1 MADEMV
7 RSRLGRG
14 LAALIGDADDDF
26 GSPDRHRNARRIPVE
41 FLRRNPRNP
50 RRHFAETDL
59 AELADSIRER
69 GIIQPIVV
77 RPLGNLPDLYEIV
90 AGERRWRAAQLAG
103 LHEVPIVVVEADDRL
118 ALEFAIIE
126 NVQRRDLNALEEAGG
141 YDQLLQQHGYTQS
154 DLAQTLGKSRSHIAN
169 TLRLLKLPAGA
180 RDHLATGAISAGHAR
195 ALLSLADADAMAE
208 RIVRDGLSVRDI
220 ERLAQEESEPS
231 DRPRRGRPRAQ
242 RSEPDPDTR
251 ALQKQLEAAL
261 GLAVTVHHAEP
272 GGEIRIR
279 YDSVEQLDALCRAV
293 SASAA

>member
-7 RSRLGRG
+7 KSRLGRG
-14 LAALIGDADDDF
+14 LAALIGDADDDY
-26 GSPDRHRNARRIPVE
+26 GSGDRHRNARRIPVE

-50 RRHFAETDL
+50 RQHFAETDL

-77 RPLGNLPDLYEIV
+77 RPLGHLPDLYEIV

-141 YDQLLQQHGYTQS
+141 YEQLLQQHGYTQT

-180 RDHLATGAISAGHAR
+180 RDHLARGEISAGHAR
-195 ALLSLADADAMAE
+195 ALLTVVDPDGMAE
-208 RIVRDGLSVRDI
+208 RIIRDGLTVRDI
-220 ERLAQEESEPS
+220 ERISQEASEPS
-231 DRPRRGRPRAQ
+231 DRPKRGRPRAQ
-242 RSEPDPDTR
+242 PAELDADTH
-251 ALQKQLEAAL
+251 ALQRQLETAL
-261 GLAVTVHHAEP
+261 GLKVSVHHAQP

-279 YDSVEQLDALCRAV
+279 YDSVDQLDAICRAV
-293 SASAA
+293 GASAA